1 MLVMKDSLAI
11 KKNEFYV
18 RDGYFMTKGLK
29 IHENGANK
37 TIIYLL

>member
-1 MLVMKDSLAI
+1 MKDSLAI